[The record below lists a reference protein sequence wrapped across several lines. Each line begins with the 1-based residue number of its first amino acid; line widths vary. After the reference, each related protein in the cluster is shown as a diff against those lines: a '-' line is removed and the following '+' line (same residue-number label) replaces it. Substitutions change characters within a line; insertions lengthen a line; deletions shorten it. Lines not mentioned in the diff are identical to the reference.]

1 MNNTLILYSTVYG
14 STQGYAEELARR
26 LDTTAHTLDD
36 APALL
41 ESNPEVQTVIVLS
54 PVFGPAVAGATF
66 IKDSQGL
73 LQGRR
78 VALASVG
85 MTLTDHA
92 RDKDSS
98 ARLLGDAA
106 DATTRF
112 YLPGRLYYSEISR
125 VHKGVLWSIV
135 NMLKGKINRNANDN
149 NMIDTYNTDVDRV
162 DYAELDAIAEWVRG

>member
-1 MNNTLILYSTVYG
+1 MNNTLIFYNSVYG

-41 ESNPEVQTVIVLS
+41 ESNPGAQTVIVLS
-54 PVFGPAVAGATF
+54 PVYGPAVAGATF

-85 MTLTDHA
+85 MTLT
-92 RDKDSS
+92 
-98 ARLLGDAA
+98 
-106 DATTRF
+106 
-112 YLPGRLYYSEISR
+112 
-125 VHKGVLWSIV
+125 
-135 NMLKGKINRNANDN
+135 
-149 NMIDTYNTDVDRV
+149 
-162 DYAELDAIAEWVRG
+162 